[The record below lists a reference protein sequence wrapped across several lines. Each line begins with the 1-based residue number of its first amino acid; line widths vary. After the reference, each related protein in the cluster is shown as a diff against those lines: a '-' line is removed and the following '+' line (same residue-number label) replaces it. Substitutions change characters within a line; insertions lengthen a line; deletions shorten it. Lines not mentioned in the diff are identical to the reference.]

1 MKVVPAGAPNAGGW
15 VSLLQV
21 QHRGTIAS
29 GRAAPFNTVWQ
40 RLQRRRPL
48 GVPARTTA
56 AGWPQL
62 DVAWAQPKPPAPILG
77 RRSPSVHI
85 TSSGNEFFFPSPI
98 SVHLEG
104 VESLLVLSASPTC
117 ASSSTFLI
125 SISPKESESFCRPVA
140 TGCCPGRRMRR
151 VREREPAAPRRSDTT
166 CTDSRHTT

>member
-1 MKVVPAGAPNAGGW
+1 MGGSVCSRCSTGAL
-15 VSLLQV
+15 SLAAV
-21 QHRGTIAS
+21 RRRS
-29 GRAAPFNTVWQ
+29 APF
-40 RLQRRRPL
+40 
-48 GVPARTTA
+48 GKA
-56 AGWPQL
+56 
-62 DVAWAQPKPPAPILG
+62 PAPTTPRRTRQNHCSGLATARCRLGTAKTAGPSSWVPQSFRPHHILAIPG
-77 RRSPSVHI
+77 QRV
-85 TSSGNEFFFPSPI
+85 FFPSPF

-104 VESLLVLSASPTC
+104 VESLLALSASPIC